1 MRRFTY
7 IMLFLFSTGYGFSQ
21 QFEGGIMGGL
31 TASQI
36 DGDSYS
42 GYNKVGI
49 QAGAWVQR
57 LFTYTIA
64 GQMEL
69 RYVQKG
75 SLHTNKPG
83 DDNYY
88 KAALHYIDIP
98 IMAQYIYNEKVVFEL
113 GIGPEFLI
121 SGKEFGVYGELP
133 EAEKGPPFH
142 TFTMSAIVGIGYTF
156 WDVLTFSARFNYS
169 IIPIRDHPSGQIYLL
184 NQGQYS
190 NVLSFAVYYKISGN
204 KSR

>member
-1 MRRFTY
+1 MRRFFY
-7 IMLFLFSTGYGFSQ
+7 IMLFLFCTGSAFSQ
-21 QFEGGIMGGL
+21 QFEGGILGGL

-57 LFTYTIA
+57 LFTYTMA

-69 RYVQKG
+69 RYIQKG
-75 SLHTNKPG
+75 SLHTNKPN
-83 DDNYY
+83 DPIYY
-88 KAALHYIDIP
+88 KCVLHYIDLP
-98 IMAQYIYNEKVVFEL
+98 IMGQYIYNEKVVFEL
-113 GIGPEFLI
+113 GIGPEFLV
-121 SGKEFGVYGELP
+121 SGKEFDVYSELP
-133 EAEKGPPFH
+133 EREPYFH
-142 TFTMSAIVGIGYTF
+142 TFTMSAIAGIGYTF

-169 IIPIRDHPSGQIYLL
+169 IIPIRDHPSGQSYLL

-190 NVLSFAVYYKISGN
+190 HALSFAVYYKISGN

>member
-1 MRRFTY
+1 MRRFIY
-7 IMLFLFSTGYGFSQ
+7 ILLFIFCTGYTNSQ
-21 QFEGGIMGGL
+21 QFEGGILGGL

-57 LFTYTIA
+57 LFTYTVA
-64 GQMEL
+64 GQLEL

-75 SLHTNKPG
+75 SLHTNKP
-83 DDNYY
+83 DDPTYY
-88 KAALHYIDIP
+88 RCVLHYIDLP
-98 IMAQYIYNEKVVFEL
+98 IMAQYIYDEKVVFEL
-113 GIGPEFLI
+113 GIGPEFLV
-121 SGKEFGVYGELP
+121 SGKEFDAHGELP
-133 EAEKGPPFH
+133 EREPYFH
-142 TFTMSAIVGIGYTF
+142 TFTMSAIAGIGYTF

-169 IIPIRDHPSGQIYLL
+169 IIPIRDHPSGQSYLL

-190 NVLSFAVYYKISGN
+190 NVLSFAIYYKISG
-204 KSR
+204 KSSR

>member
-1 MRRFTY
+1 MRRLTH
-7 IMLFLFSTGYGFSQ
+7 IMLFLFCIGYVHSQ
-21 QFEGGIMGGL
+21 QFEGGILGGL

-64 GQMEL
+64 GQLEL

-75 SLHTNKPG
+75 SLQTNKPN
-83 DDNYY
+83 DPIYY
-88 KAALHYIDIP
+88 KCVLHYIDLP
-98 IMAQYIYNEKVVFEL
+98 IMAQYIYDEKIVFEL
-113 GIGPEFLI
+113 GIGPEFLV
-121 SGKEFGVYGELP
+121 SGKEFDAHGELP
-133 EAEKGPPFH
+133 EREPYFH
-142 TFTMSAIVGIGYTF
+142 TFTMSAIAGVGYTI

-169 IIPIRDHPSGQIYLL
+169 IIPIRDHPSGQSYLL

-190 NVLSFAVYYKISGN
+190 NMLSFAVYYKISGN
-204 KSR
+204 R

>member
-1 MRRFTY
+1 MRRLIY
-7 IMLFLFSTGYGFSQ
+7 IMIILSCTGYTFSQ
-21 QFEGGIMGGL
+21 QFEGGILGGL

-75 SLHTNKPG
+75 SLHTNQP
-83 DDNYY
+83 DDPTYY

-98 IMAQYIYNEKVVFEL
+98 IMAQYIYNEKVIFEL
-113 GIGPEFLI
+113 GIGPEFLV
-121 SGKEFGVYGELP
+121 SSKESDAYGELP
-133 EAEKGPPFH
+133 DREPHFH
-142 TFTMSAIVGIGYTF
+142 SFTMSAIAGIGYTF

-169 IIPIRDHPSGQIYLL
+169 IIPIRDHPSGQSYLL

-190 NVLSFAVYYKISGN
+190 NMLSFALYYKISGN

>member
-1 MRRFTY
+1 MRRLLFNIT
-7 IMLFLFSTGYGFSQ
+7 FLFCTVSAFSQ
-21 QFEGGIMGGL
+21 QFEGGILGGL

-49 QAGAWVQR
+49 QAGAWVHR

-75 SLHTNKPG
+75 SLKTNKLNDPT
-83 DDNYY
+83 YY
-88 KAALHYIDIP
+88 KASLHYIDIP
-98 IMAQYIYNEKVVFEL
+98 IMAQYIYNEKVIFEL
-113 GIGPEFLI
+113 GIGPEFLV
-121 SGKEFGVYGELP
+121 SSKESDAHGELP
-133 EAEKGPPFH
+133 DREPHFH
-142 TFTMSAIVGIGYTF
+142 TLTMSAIAGIGYTF

-169 IIPIRDHPSGQIYLL
+169 IIPIRDHPSGQSYLL

-190 NVLSFAVYYKISGN
+190 HVLSFAVYYKISG
-204 KSR
+204 KK

>member
-83 DDNYY
+83 DPTYY

-113 GIGPEFLI
+113 GIGPEFLV
-121 SGKEFGVYGELP
+121 SSKESDAHGELP
-133 EAEKGPPFH
+133 EREPYFH
-142 TFTMSAIVGIGYTF
+142 TFTMSAIAGIGYTF
-156 WDVLTFSARFNYS
+156 WDILTFSARFNYS
-169 IIPIRDHPSGQIYLL
+169 ILAIRDHPSGQSYLL
-184 NQGQYS
+184 NQGQYN

>member
-1 MRRFTY
+1 MRRLTY
-7 IMLFLFSTGYGFSQ
+7 IMLLLFCTGYTFSQ
-21 QFEGGIMGGL
+21 QFEGGILGGL

-36 DGDSYS
+36 DGDSYK

-57 LFTYTIA
+57 LFTYTVA
-64 GQMEL
+64 GQLEL

-75 SLHTNKPG
+75 SLHTNKI
-83 DDNYY
+83 DDPTYY

-98 IMAQYIYNEKVVFEL
+98 ILAQYIYNEKVIFEL

-121 SGKEFGVYGELP
+121 SGKEFDAHSELP
-133 EAEKGPPFH
+133 EREPYFNK
-142 TFTMSAIVGIGYTF
+142 FTMSAIAGIGYTF
-156 WDVLTFSARFNYS
+156 WDILTFSARFNYS
-169 IIPIRDHPSGQIYLL
+169 IIPIRDHPSGQSYLL
-184 NQGQYS
+184 NQGQYN

>member
-7 IMLFLFSTGYGFSQ
+7 IMLFLFSAGYAFSQ
-21 QFEGGIMGGL
+21 QFEGGILAGL

-57 LFTYTIA
+57 LFTYTLA
-64 GQMEL
+64 GQLEL

-75 SLHTNKPG
+75 SLHTNKPN
-83 DDNYY
+83 DPIYY
-88 KAALHYIDIP
+88 KCVLHYIDMP

-113 GIGPEFLI
+113 GIGPEFLV
-121 SGKEFGVYGELP
+121 SGKEFDAYSELP
-133 EAEKGPPFH
+133 EREPYFH
-142 TFTMSAIVGIGYTF
+142 SFTMSAIAGVGYTF
-156 WDVLTFSARFNYS
+156 WEVLTFSARFNYS
-169 IIPIRDHPSGQIYLL
+169 ILPIRDHPSGQSYLL
-184 NQGQYS
+184 NRGQYS
-190 NVLSFAVYYKISGN
+190 HVLSFAVYYKISRT
-204 KSR
+204 K

>member
-7 IMLFLFSTGYGFSQ
+7 IMLFLFCTGYAYSQ
-21 QFEGGIMGGL
+21 QFEGGILGGL

-57 LFTYTIA
+57 LFTYTVS
-64 GQMEL
+64 GQLEL

-75 SLHTNKPG
+75 SLHTNKP
-83 DDNYY
+83 DDPNYY
-88 KAALHYIDIP
+88 KCALHYIDLP
-98 IMAQYIYNEKVVFEL
+98 IMVQYIYDEKVVFEL
-113 GIGPEFLI
+113 GIGPEFLL
-121 SGKEFGVYGELP
+121 SAKESDANGELP
-133 EAEKGPPFH
+133 EREPYFH
-142 TFTMSAIVGIGYTF
+142 TFTMSAIAGIGYTF
-156 WDVLTFSARFNYS
+156 WNVLTFSARFNYS
-169 IIPIRDHPSGQIYLL
+169 IIPIRDHPSGQSYLL

-190 NVLSFAVYYKISGN
+190 HVLSFAIYYKISRN
-204 KSR
+204 K

>member
-1 MRRFTY
+1 
-7 IMLFLFSTGYGFSQ
+7 MLFLSFTGFANSQ
-21 QFEGGIMGGL
+21 QFEGGILGGL

-57 LFTYTIA
+57 LFTYTVA

-75 SLHTNKPG
+75 SLHTNKPN
-83 DDNYY
+83 DPNQIYY
-88 KAALHYIDIP
+88 KCALHYIDLP
-98 IMAQYIYNEKVVFEL
+98 IMAQYIYNEKVIFEL
-113 GIGPEFLI
+113 GIGPEFLL
-121 SGKEFGVYGELP
+121 SGKEYDENGEWP
-133 EAEKGPPFH
+133 EMGPPFQS
-142 TFTMSAIVGIGYTF
+142 FTMSAIAGIGYTF
-156 WDVLTFSARFNYS
+156 WEVLIFSARFNYS
-169 IIPIRDHPSGQIYLL
+169 IIPIRDHPSGQNYLL

-190 NVLSFAVYYKISGN
+190 HMLSFAVYYKITGN
-204 KSR
+204 K

>member
-1 MRRFTY
+1 MRRLIY
-7 IMLFLFSTGYGFSQ
+7 IMIILSCTEYAFSQ
-21 QFEGGIMGGL
+21 QFEGGILGGL

-75 SLHTNKPG
+75 SLHTNQP
-83 DDNYY
+83 DDPTYY

-98 IMAQYIYNEKVVFEL
+98 IIAQYIYNEKVIFEL
-113 GIGPEFLI
+113 GIGPEFLV
-121 SGKEFGVYGELP
+121 SSKESDAYGELP
-133 EAEKGPPFH
+133 DREPYFH
-142 TFTMSAIVGIGYTF
+142 TFTMSAIAGIGYTF

-169 IIPIRDHPSGQIYLL
+169 IIPIRDHPSGQSYLL

-190 NVLSFAVYYKISGN
+190 NMLSFAVYYKISGD

>member
-7 IMLFLFSTGYGFSQ
+7 IMLFLSCTGIAYSQ
-21 QFEGGIMGGL
+21 QFEGGILGGL

-49 QAGAWVQR
+49 LAGAWVQR
-57 LFTYTIA
+57 LFTYTVA

-83 DDNYY
+83 DPNYY
-88 KAALHYIDIP
+88 RAALHYIDIP

-113 GIGPEFLI
+113 GIGPEFLL
-121 SGKEFGVYGELP
+121 SAKESDGNGELP
-133 EAEKGPPFH
+133 EREPYFH
-142 TFTMSAIVGIGYTF
+142 TFTMSAIAGIGYTF

-169 IIPIRDHPSGQIYLL
+169 IIPIRDHPSGQSYLL

>member
-7 IMLFLFSTGYGFSQ
+7 IILFLFCTGYAYSQ
-21 QFEGGIMGGL
+21 QFEGGILGGL

-75 SLHTNKPG
+75 SLHTNQP
-83 DDNYY
+83 DDPTYY

-113 GIGPEFLI
+113 GIGPEFLV
-121 SGKEFGVYGELP
+121 SSKESDAYGELP
-133 EAEKGPPFH
+133 DREPHFH
-142 TFTMSAIVGIGYTF
+142 NITMSAIAGIGYTF

-169 IIPIRDHPSGQIYLL
+169 IIPIRDHPSGQSYLL

-190 NVLSFAVYYKISGN
+190 HVLSFAVYYKISGN

>member
-1 MRRFTY
+1 MRRLTY
-7 IMLFLFSTGYGFSQ
+7 IMLFLFCTGIAYSQ
-21 QFEGGIMGGL
+21 QFEGGILGGL

-49 QAGAWVQR
+49 LAGAWVQR
-57 LFTYTIA
+57 LFTYTVA
-64 GQMEL
+64 GQLEL

-83 DDNYY
+83 DDIYY
-88 KAALHYIDIP
+88 RAALHYIDIP

-121 SGKEFGVYGELP
+121 SAKEFDAHGELP
-133 EAEKGPPFH
+133 EREPYFN
-142 TFTMSAIVGIGYTF
+142 TFTMSAIAGIGYTF

-169 IIPIRDHPSGQIYLL
+169 IIPIRDHPSGQSYLL

-190 NVLSFAVYYKISGN
+190 HVLSFAVYYKISG
-204 KSR
+204 KSSR

>member
-1 MRRFTY
+1 MKRFTY
-7 IMLFLFSTGYGFSQ
+7 IMLLLFCTGYAHSQ
-21 QFEGGIMGGL
+21 QFEGGILGGL

-64 GQMEL
+64 GQLEL

-75 SLHTNKPG
+75 SLHTNKPN
-83 DDNYY
+83 DPVYY
-88 KAALHYIDIP
+88 KCVLHYIDLP

-113 GIGPEFLI
+113 GIGPEFLV
-121 SGKEFGVYGELP
+121 SGKEFDAYSELP
-133 EAEKGPPFH
+133 EREPYFH
-142 TFTMSAIVGIGYTF
+142 SFTMSAIAGIGYTF
-156 WDVLTFSARFNYS
+156 WNVLTFSARFNYS
-169 IIPIRDHPSGQIYLL
+169 IIPIRDHPSGQSYLL

-190 NVLSFAVYYKISGN
+190 HVLSFAVYYKISGH
-204 KSR
+204 KST